1 MYIKYVAYSNFWEYS
16 IIMGQNEKMWL
27 QISPN
32 WYHLH
37 FLGGFLLVKLEK
49 TCQLRRNLNFSFDT
63 LKKAWHLPKKTL
75 NPKIKNPAV

>member
-1 MYIKYVAYSNFWEYS
+1 
-16 IIMGQNEKMWL
+16 MGQNEKMWL

-37 FLGGFLLVKLEK
+37 FLGGILLVKLEK

-75 NPKIKNPAV
+75 NPKLKNPAV